1 MKKIFLTILLVIAVY
16 SHNLKAV
23 SLSMGFLGQF
33 AISGASTNKSI
44 PSDFRDFDSGFS
56 FLIGVNQSLV
66 NTLSVS
72 ILAELGYYHD
82 SYDFKHNMS
91 GDRIT
96 ENYQF
101 DSFLIG
107 GLGKFHFSFFSLGIG
122 GGIKIPISAVYKK
135 EINSSANR
143 YYLSR
148 GDIKDIFQTSIIPYL
163 KASLDF
169 SIFNYAL
176 FGLYVNYDFPIKF
189 QKNNFMDNIIV
200 NKNYM
205 TGLDIGIQ
213 LGYFV
218 NFEKYN
224 R

>member
-1 MKKIFLTILLVIAVY
+1 MKKIFLTILLAIAVY

-91 GDRIT
+91 RDRIT

-107 GLGKFHFSFFSLGIG
+107 GFGKFHFSFFSLGIG

-135 EINSSANR
+135 KLTQAPI
-143 YYLSR
+143 
-148 GDIKDIFQTSIIPYL
+148 DII
-163 KASLDF
+163 
-169 SIFNYAL
+169 
-176 FGLYVNYDFPIKF
+176 
-189 QKNNFMDNIIV
+189 
-200 NKNYM
+200 
-205 TGLDIGIQ
+205 
-213 LGYFV
+213 
-218 NFEKYN
+218 
-224 R
+224 

>member
-23 SLSMGFLGQF
+23 SLSMVFLGQF
-33 AISGASTNKSI
+33 AISGASSNKSA
-44 PSDFRDFDSGFS
+44 PSDFRAFDAGFS

-107 GLGKFHFSFFSLGIG
+107 GFGKFHFSFFSLGIG
-122 GGIKIPISAVYKK
+122 GGIKIPTSAVYKK
-135 EINSSANR
+135 DKNKYS
-143 YYLSR
+143 LSR
-148 GDIKDIFQTSIIPYL
+148 GDLQDLFQSAIIPYI

-169 SIFNYAL
+169 NVFNNIL
-176 FGLYVNYDFPIKF
+176 IGLYVNYDFPIKF
-189 QKNNFMDNIIV
+189 QQNNYMDNIII

-205 TGLDIGIQ
+205 TGLDIGLQI
-213 LGYFV
+213 GYFM
-218 NFEKYN
+218 NFENK
-224 R
+224 

>member
-1 MKKIFLTILLVIAVY
+1 MKRIFLIILLIFGIY

-44 PSDFRDFDSGFS
+44 PSDFRDFDTGFS
-56 FLIGVNQSLV
+56 LLIGANQELV
-66 NTLSVS
+66 STLSVS
-72 ILAELGYYHD
+72 ILADIGYYHD
-82 SYDFKHNMS
+82 SYDFKHNV
-91 GDRIT
+91 GGNRIT

-107 GLGKFHFSFFSLGIG
+107 AVGKFHFSFFSLGIG
-122 GGIKIPISAVYKK
+122 GGAKIPISAVYKK
-135 EINSSANR
+135 EINSSKDR

-148 GDIKDIFQTSIIPYL
+148 GDIKDMFQSAVIPYI

-176 FGLYVNYDFPIKF
+176 VGLYLNYDFPIKF
-189 QKNNFMDNIIV
+189 QRNNFMDNVIV
-200 NKNYM
+200 NKNSM

-218 NFEKYN
+218 NFNNYSK
-224 R
+224 